1 MQKIINVLSVASF
14 VISASVVGAGV
25 YVYANK
31 DALIDSAKEKI
42 MGQVGALAGDA
53 VKDMI
58 PTPQA
63 LPDMTGP
70 VAPRSQR
77 SGLGVPQF

>member
-25 YVYANK
+25 FVYANK
-31 DALIDSAKEKI
+31 DSIIESAKEKI
-42 MGQVGALAGDA
+42 MKQLGAAAAGE
-53 VKDMI
+53 
-58 PTPQA
+58 A
-63 LPDMTGP
+63 LKSLPVPELPNMTGP

>member
-25 YVYANK
+25 FVYANK
-31 DALIDSAKEKI
+31 DSLIESAKEII
-42 MGQVGALAGDA
+42 MKQVGAAAAGE
-53 VKDMI
+53 
-58 PTPQA
+58 A
-63 LPDMTGP
+63 LKSLPVPELPNMTGP
-70 VAPRSQR
+70 VAPRSTR

>member
-14 VISASVVGAGV
+14 LISASVVGAGV

-42 MGQVGALAGDA
+42 MGQVGAIAGDKIKEM
-53 VKDMI
+53 V
-58 PTPQA
+58 PLPE

-70 VAPRSQR
+70 VAPRSIR

>member
-31 DALIDSAKEKI
+31 DALLESAKEKI
-42 MGQVGALAGDA
+42 MKQVGAAAAGEA
-53 VKDMI
+53 LKNLPVPEI
-58 PTPQA
+58 PSV
-63 LPDMTGP
+63 TGP
-70 VAPRSQR
+70 VVPRSTR

>member
-1 MQKIINVLSVASF
+1 MQKIINVLSVATF

-31 DALIDSAKEKI
+31 YALLESAKEKI
-42 MGQVGALAGDA
+42 MKQVGAAAAGEA
-53 VKDMI
+53 LKI
-58 PTPQA
+58 LPTPE
-63 LPDMTGP
+63 LPSMTGP
-70 VAPRSQR
+70 VAPRRIR

>member
-31 DALIDSAKEKI
+31 DAIIDSAKEKI
-42 MGQVGALAGDA
+42 MGQVGAIAGDA
-53 VKDMI
+53 VKDLI
-58 PTPQA
+58 PSPE
-63 LPDMTGP
+63 LPRMTGP
-70 VAPRSQR
+70 VAPRSTR

>member
-31 DALIDSAKEKI
+31 DALLESAKEKI
-42 MGQVGALAGDA
+42 MKQVGGAAADAAL
-53 VKDMI
+53 KNLPI
-58 PTPQA
+58 PK
-63 LPDMTGP
+63 LPSVTGP
-70 VAPRSQR
+70 VAPRSPR

>member
-14 VISASVVGAGV
+14 VISASIVGAGV

-42 MGQVGALAGDA
+42 MGQVGAIAGDKIKEMA
-53 VKDMI
+53 
-58 PTPQA
+58 PTPS
-63 LPDMTGP
+63 LPNITGP
-70 VAPRSQR
+70 VVPRSTR

>member
-25 YVYANK
+25 FVYANK
-31 DALIDSAKEKI
+31 DSLIESAKEKF
-42 MGQVGALAGDA
+42 MKQVGAAAAGE
-53 VKDMI
+53 
-58 PTPQA
+58 A
-63 LPDMTGP
+63 LKSLPVPELPNMTGP

>member
-1 MQKIINVLSVASF
+1 MQKIIYVLSVASF
-14 VISASVVGAGV
+14 VISASVVGAGI

-42 MGQVGALAGDA
+42 MGQISVIAGDRIKEM
-53 VKDMI
+53 V
-58 PTPQA
+58 P
-63 LPDMTGP
+63 LPELPEMTGP
-70 VAPRSQR
+70 VAPRSIR

>member
-31 DALIDSAKEKI
+31 DALLESAKEKI
-42 MGQVGALAGDA
+42 MKQVGGAAADAAL
-53 VKDMI
+53 KSLPI
-58 PTPQA
+58 PK
-63 LPDMTGP
+63 LPSVTGP

>member
-14 VISASVVGAGV
+14 VISASVVGSAV

-42 MGQVGALAGDA
+42 MGQVGAIAGDA
-53 VKDMI
+53 IKDMI
-58 PTPQA
+58 PVP
-63 LPDMTGP
+63 PKMTGP
-70 VAPRSQR
+70 VAPRSNR
-77 SGLGVPQF
+77 SGLGIPQF

>member
-14 VISASVVGAGV
+14 VISASVVGA

-58 PTPQA
+58 PTPE
-63 LPDMTGP
+63 LPSMTGP
-70 VAPRSQR
+70 VAPRSGR
-77 SGLGVPQF
+77 SGLGVPGF

>member
-14 VISASVVGAGV
+14 LISASVVGAGV
-25 YVYANK
+25 YIYAIK

-42 MGQVGALAGDA
+42 MGQVSVIAGDRIKEM
-53 VKDMI
+53 V
-58 PTPQA
+58 PLPE

-70 VAPRSQR
+70 VAPRSIR
-77 SGLGVPQF
+77 SGLGIPQL

>member
-25 YVYANK
+25 FVYANK
-31 DALIDSAKEKI
+31 DSLIESAKEKI
-42 MGQVGALAGDA
+42 MKQVGAAA
-53 VKDMI
+53 VGE
-58 PTPQA
+58 A
-63 LPDMTGP
+63 LKSLPVPELPNMTGP
-70 VAPRSQR
+70 VAARSTR

>member
-25 YVYANK
+25 FVYANK
-31 DALIDSAKEKI
+31 DSLIESAKEKI
-42 MGQVGALAGDA
+42 MKQVGAAAAGE
-53 VKDMI
+53 
-58 PTPQA
+58 A
-63 LPDMTGP
+63 LKSLPVPELPNMTGH

-77 SGLGVPQF
+77 IGLGVPQF

>member
-1 MQKIINVLSVASF
+1 MHKLINLLSVASF
-14 VISASVVGAGV
+14 VISASVVGAGI

-42 MGQVGALAGDA
+42 MGQVSVIAGDRIKEM
-53 VKDMI
+53 V
-58 PTPQA
+58 PLPE

-70 VAPRSQR
+70 VAPRSIR
-77 SGLGVPQF
+77 SGLGIPQL

>member
-14 VISASVVGAGV
+14 VISASVVGAGI

-42 MGQVGALAGDA
+42 MGQVSVIAGDR
-53 VKDMI
+53 I
-58 PTPQA
+58 
-63 LPDMTGP
+63 
-70 VAPRSQR
+70 
-77 SGLGVPQF
+77 

>member
-1 MQKIINVLSVASF
+1 MQKIINILSIASF

-25 YVYANK
+25 FVYANK

-42 MGQVGALAGDA
+42 MGQVGAIAGDKI
-53 VKDMI
+53 KDMI
-58 PTPQA
+58 PTPE
-63 LPDMTGP
+63 LPNMTGP
-70 VAPRSQR
+70 VAPRSTR

>member
-25 YVYANK
+25 FVYANK
-31 DALIDSAKEKI
+31 DALIESAKEKI
-42 MGQVGALAGDA
+42 MKQVGTAAAGEAL
-53 VKDMI
+53 KS
-58 PTPQA
+58 
-63 LPDMTGP
+63 LPVPELPNMTGP

>member
-31 DALIDSAKEKI
+31 DALIESAKEKI
-42 MGQVGALAGDA
+42 MKQVGGAAADAAL
-53 VKDMI
+53 KNLPI
-58 PTPQA
+58 PK
-63 LPDMTGP
+63 LPSVTGP

>member
-31 DALIDSAKEKI
+31 DALLESAKEKI
-42 MGQVGALAGDA
+42 MKQVGGAAADAAL
-53 VKDMI
+53 KNLPI
-58 PTPQA
+58 PK
-63 LPDMTGP
+63 LPSVTGP
-70 VAPRSQR
+70 VAPRSTR